1 MIRIIITDDDLFIRQ
16 ILSAYLKSEQDLEIV
31 ATADNGKTAI
41 ELVDRLKP
49 DIILLDLE
57 MPEMDGIS
65 VSKIIC
71 QQYPQTKVVILSS
84 HEREDYVTEAI
95 EVGAVGYLFKNITPE
110 DLTQTIRLIHKGY
123 LQIAPG
129 LSSQLSS
136 SIAATNSPT
145 NVSTIYNHYPTSVQN
160 SLNALPT
167 VALDEFIP
175 PLDRFT
181 NGSGKI
187 LFALFGVAIVLT
199 NILKYQST
207 VKAPAVVRPIGD
219 LRVVQAATSGTVR
232 SINVRENQMVK
243 TGAII
248 ATLDDSQ
255 LQTQQLQLQASVRQA
270 QQQLKQLDRQTNNL
284 NRQIAAKKRATERL
298 AVSGEANLSLKR
310 RGYREQKI
318 FTQVELKKA
327 NAAAKLAKEQLARYR
342 KLVNTGAISRLQIS
356 EKEAAL
362 QAALARVEQ
371 VKATL
376 NPSSAG
382 VTIATEKIAQE
393 QAEGEATI
401 ADFDRDRENLIEQKI
416 TVQKQLDGDRQEL
429 QQVTINRQKAIV
441 RAPITG
447 IIQQLSLRNQQQFVS
462 AGETI
467 TQVAPSQTPLLV
479 KTSIASGD
487 INKIAKGQTV
497 QLRIFSCPYTDYG
510 TLSGTI
516 DTIAPDISNPQNLGM
531 VGEDKGTYEVTI
543 QPKYLA
549 WMGNKRECR
558 IQSGMGAIADII
570 TEEETVFTFLLRK
583 ARLLVDF

>member
-270 QQQLKQLDRQTNNL
+270 QQQLKQIDRQINNL

>member
-1 MIRIIITDDDLFIRQ
+1 
-16 ILSAYLKSEQDLEIV
+16 
-31 ATADNGKTAI
+31 
-41 ELVDRLKP
+41 
-49 DIILLDLE
+49 
-57 MPEMDGIS
+57 
-65 VSKIIC
+65 
-71 QQYPQTKVVILSS
+71 
-84 HEREDYVTEAI
+84 
-95 EVGAVGYLFKNITPE
+95 
-110 DLTQTIRLIHKGY
+110 
-123 LQIAPG
+123 
-129 LSSQLSS
+129 
-136 SIAATNSPT
+136 
-145 NVSTIYNHYPTSVQN
+145 
-160 SLNALPT
+160 
-167 VALDEFIP
+167 
-175 PLDRFT
+175 
-181 NGSGKI
+181 
-187 LFALFGVAIVLT
+187 
-199 NILKYQST
+199 
-207 VKAPAVVRPIGD
+207 
-219 LRVVQAATSGTVR
+219 
-232 SINVRENQMVK
+232 MVK

-270 QQQLKQLDRQTNNL
+270 QQQLKQIDRQINNL

-318 FTQVELKKA
+318 STQAELKKA
-327 NAAAKLAKEQLARYR
+327 NAAAKLAKEELARYR

-401 ADFDRDRENLIEQKI
+401 AEFDRDRENLIEQKI

>member
-270 QQQLKQLDRQTNNL
+270 QQQLKQIDRQINNL

-429 QQVTINRQKAIV
+429 QQITINRQKAIV

-447 IIQQLSLRNQQQFVS
+447 IIQQLSLRNQEQFVS

-487 INKIAKGQTV
+487 ISKIAKGQTV
-497 QLRIFSCPYTDYG
+497 QLQIFSCPYTDYG
-510 TLSGTI
+510 TLSGMI

-583 ARLLVDF
+583 ARLLVDL

>member
-270 QQQLKQLDRQTNNL
+270 QQQLKQIDRQINNL

-318 FTQVELKKA
+318 STQAELKKA
-327 NAAAKLAKEQLARYR
+327 NAAAKLAKEELARYR

-401 ADFDRDRENLIEQKI
+401 AEFDRDRENLIEQKI